1 MFPTRVPKHLLDT
14 LADQNI
20 GNGVIVRPQAGPAT
34 VIPQTN
40 PDRILM
46 LSGPSG
52 AGQTTS
58 VVLTVSR
65 IVGDS
70 NPDPGFPG
78 PLTGVIEF
86 GNGGRDTKIE
96 IDLAVGPFAGT
107 LNQASNAIE
116 PQDGITIV
124 TLPTGVLR
132 VYARYDN
139 LLLAPVLGTGGQ
151 SHAQWSRSDPRWNNV
166 PIVGPGGPIT
176 LANPAQPQPPNPST
190 IVVPSEPVL
199 VKAMAAYYAKARSKV
214 YKTLNCYLS
223 TDAAPVSIQIGTPS
237 IQVIGGFPL
246 GNYFAFYALPAGTR
260 SVKILRFPDTSAM
273 TVLLHDGIRPVDYI
287 QIPGGPTAPVINV
300 IGNENIIGLTSGAD
314 PIQMLKLVCEI
325 GI

>member
-107 LNQASNAIE
+107 LDQASNAVE

-139 LLLAPVLGTGGQ
+139 QLLAPVLGYNGQ
-151 SHAQWSRSDPRWNNV
+151 THAQLSGIPVNQ
-166 PIVGPGGPIT
+166 IVGPGGPIT
-176 LANPAQPQPPNPST
+176 LANPAPPPAPPT

-199 VKAMAAYYAKARSKV
+199 VKAMAAYYAKARSKA
-214 YKTLNCYLS
+214 YKTVNCYLS
-223 TDAAPVSIQIGTPS
+223 AAGALGTSIRVGTLANGQPMLT
-237 IQVIGGFPL
+237 VGGYP
-246 GNYFAFYALPAGTR
+246 GYAFYTLPSSTR
-260 SVKILRFPDTSAM
+260 SVKVLRFPDASAM
-273 TVLLHDGIRPVDYI
+273 SVLLHDGIRPVDYI

-300 IGNENIIGLTSGAD
+300 IGNENIIGLTSGSD
-314 PIQMLKLVCEI
+314 HIQMLKLVCEI

>member
-20 GNGVIVRPQAGPAT
+20 GNGVIVRPQAGPPT

-58 VVLTVSR
+58 VILTVSR
-65 IVGDS
+65 LVGDN
-70 NPDPGFPG
+70 NPNPGFPG

-107 LNQASNAIE
+107 LDQASNAVE

-139 LLLAPVLGTGGQ
+139 QLLAPVLGSNGL
-151 SHAQWSRSDPRWNNV
+151 SHAQLSGV
-166 PIVGPGGPIT
+166 PVYGPGAPVI
-176 LANPAQPQPPNPST
+176 AYNPASPPST
-190 IVVPSEPVL
+190 LTIPAEPVL

-223 TDAAPVSIQIGTPS
+223 DESIAPKTIKVGTPS
-237 IQVIGGFPL
+237 VSLISGPPFP
-246 GNYFAFYALPAGTR
+246 GSQYYAFYALPAGTR
-260 SVKILRFPDTSAM
+260 SVKVLRFPDTSAM
-273 TVLLHDGIRPVDYI
+273 NVLLHDGIRPIDYI
-287 QIPGGPTAPVINV
+287 QIASGSTAPVINV
-300 IGNENIIGLTSGAD
+300 IGNENIIGLTSGSD
-314 PIQMLKLVCEI
+314 HIQMLKLVCEI